1 MAGEVFII
9 WIIIVF
15 VLIIVVSILRSG
27 IAMTF
32 FFQ

>member
-1 MAGEVFII
+1 MAGEVFI